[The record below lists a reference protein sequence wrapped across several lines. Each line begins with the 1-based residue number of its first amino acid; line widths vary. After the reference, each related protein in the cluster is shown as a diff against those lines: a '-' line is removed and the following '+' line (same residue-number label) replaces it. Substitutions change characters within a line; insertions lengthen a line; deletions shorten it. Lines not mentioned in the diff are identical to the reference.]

1 MILTSYAVIEK
12 SFAGTLVILVA
23 KSFFFFTPHP
33 DPLTSRGERKK
44 GGTFGK
50 WSRLQLIVIPGTPA
64 CQAHG
69 SGTALTRIMKAVVFG
84 KFNKQFFGK
93 RFCAIVRQR
102 ESHTNL
108 QSKGGTGVSPVQ
120 TQAEACGYIK

>member
-1 MILTSYAVIEK
+1 MTPKIGFEMTS
-12 SFAGTLVILVA
+12 SF
-23 KSFFFFTPHP
+23 
-33 DPLTSRGERKK
+33 
-44 GGTFGK
+44 
-50 WSRLQLIVIPGTPA
+50 QLIVIPATPA

-69 SGTALTRIMKAVVFG
+69 SGTALTRIMKAFVFG